1 MEHKVL
7 NECDSVEREKWW
19 VDEEF
24 VKRNDSYKERAEIGL
39 KKSDEHKAKIAKRV
53 GKSFSIESKEKIRNS
68 LKGRKGRKLSEETKR
83 KMSESKKKKRMEVK

>member
-1 MEHKVL
+1 MKNL
-7 NECDSVEREKWW
+7 LIAKSMKGQKRT
-19 VDEEF
+19 DEQ
-24 VKRNDSYKERAEIGL
+24 KERMRIAQIGN
-39 KKSDEHKAKIAKRV
+39 KNRV